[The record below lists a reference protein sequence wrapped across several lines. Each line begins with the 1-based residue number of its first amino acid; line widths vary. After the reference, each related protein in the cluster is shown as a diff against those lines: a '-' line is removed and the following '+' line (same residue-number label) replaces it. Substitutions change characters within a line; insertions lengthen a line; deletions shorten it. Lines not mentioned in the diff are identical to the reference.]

1 MAPKPFRAGC
11 VPGLVAEAKV
21 LQYPLVSESRSD
33 HIGVL
38 AIDALPDEGRDLL
51 LRYREG
57 DALAFDLL
65 MRLYRAPIYGFFRRS
80 GASVELADDL
90 FQDTFLRVHAHADQY
105 TPNRPFRVWLF
116 TIAHNLMRSHW
127 RKAAVRRFLVGWLS
141 RDDEPLD
148 VPDPQPGPEDKVSTA
163 IWMRWL
169 ETALQRLPE
178 RHRQALVLT
187 QIEGLSLEE
196 AADVMGVPVATVKT
210 WVHRGR
216 QSLAQARRSH
226 EGESK

>member
-11 VPGLVAEAKV
+11 VPGLVAEAEG
-21 LQYPLVSESRSD
+21 LAYPLVSESRSD

-90 FQDTFLRVHAHADQY
+90 FHTSARA
-105 TPNRPFRVWLF
+105 R
-116 TIAHNLMRSHW
+116 
-127 RKAAVRRFLVGWLS
+127 
-141 RDDEPLD
+141 
-148 VPDPQPGPEDKVSTA
+148 
-163 IWMRWL
+163 
-169 ETALQRLPE
+169 
-178 RHRQALVLT
+178 
-187 QIEGLSLEE
+187 
-196 AADVMGVPVATVKT
+196 
-210 WVHRGR
+210 
-216 QSLAQARRSH
+216 ARRPATPTARSAS
-226 EGESK
+226 GSSPSRTT